1 MADLDSK
8 ASSLL
13 AELNIYV
20 NWEDTSPGKRRRER
34 KELRLKLKNALKAE
48 GDRRAEEMRER
59 AAMLLVRDRPGP
71 HDAGMVAR
79 IRSLPLEPNK

>member
-48 GDRRAEEMRER
+48 GDRRAEEMRGRCVE
-59 AAMLLVRDRPGP
+59 ACKNVSSSV
-71 HDAGMVAR
+71 VAEHA